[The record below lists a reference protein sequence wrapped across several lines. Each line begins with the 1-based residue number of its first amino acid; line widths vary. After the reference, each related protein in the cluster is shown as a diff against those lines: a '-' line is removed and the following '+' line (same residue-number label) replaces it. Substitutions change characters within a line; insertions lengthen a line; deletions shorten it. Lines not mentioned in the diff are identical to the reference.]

1 MPPLAYSHTEYDHPR
16 TPFER
21 NTNVT
26 KYTELKHQLG
36 VTASAGV
43 ETLNRFGLNTEASM
57 AEDIDEMA
65 EYSDI
70 LVSAHAPAIVGDMRL
85 NIAATDESFRKKS
98 IEEIVDYIGR
108 AAEYP
113 NVKQINMHFAPKR
126 WNGLSQSEGC
136 EGTYDLLI
144 DGIRQVAAFCDSR
157 DIELV
162 LENNNSYWTDD
173 IIDTSHDQV
182 DWSGRNEYFGMS
194 PEEWQQVAVDVDR
207 HNVGLCLD
215 SSHVV
220 TYAHRFPEEQREERV
235 LAFLSRPELIRH
247 VHWNDNY
254 LYDGRGRVD
263 SHAPLNRG
271 TLPTEMHRRIKYLDA
286 KLLMEH
292 FYDADV
298 LEEELAFIDSL

>member
-1 MPPLAYSHTEYDHPR
+1 M
-16 TPFER
+16 
-21 NTNVT
+21 T
-26 KYTELKHQLG
+26 KYNELKYQLG

-85 NIAATDESFRKKS
+85 NIASTDEGFRKKS
-98 IEEIVDYIGR
+98 IEVIVDYIGR
-108 AAEYP
+108 AAGYP
-113 NVKQINMHFAPKR
+113 NVKQINMHFSPKR
-126 WNGLSQSEGC
+126 WNGSSPAEGAV
-136 EGTYDLLI
+136 GTYDLQVE
-144 DGIRQVAAFCDSR
+144 GIREVAAFCD
-157 DIELV
+157 DHGIELV
-162 LENNNSYWTDD
+162 LENNNSYWSDD
-173 IIDTSHDQV
+173 IIKTPHDQV
-182 DWSGRNEYFGMS
+182 DWSERNEYFGMS

-220 TYAHRFPEEQREERV
+220 TYAHRFPEDQREERV

-247 VHWNDNY
+247 VHWNDNF

-263 SHAPLNRG
+263 SHAPLNQG
-271 TLPTEMHRRIKYLDA
+271 SLPTEMHRRIKYLDA

-292 FYDADV
+292 FYDAET